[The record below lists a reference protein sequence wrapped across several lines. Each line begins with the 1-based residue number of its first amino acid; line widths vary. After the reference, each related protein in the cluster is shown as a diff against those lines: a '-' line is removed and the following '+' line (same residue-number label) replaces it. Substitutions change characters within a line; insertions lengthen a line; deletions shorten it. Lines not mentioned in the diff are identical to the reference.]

1 MQKLPLDVKN
11 SIDVDIN
18 RSFTTMKGITGE
30 NLRRILM
37 TYAVIN
43 PELDYC

>member
-11 SIDVDIN
+11 SIDVDIH
-18 RSFTTMKGITGE
+18 RSFTTMKGISND
-30 NLRRILM
+30 NLRRIL
-37 TYAVIN
+37 TSYAVIN